1 MRNYL
6 YPPTPGSG
14 FGGLW
19 GLVGRDSNEVKQNTI
34 NNPSIKGVNLK
45 MKRLLLSLFLYT
57 MLCCGCAHKDM
68 VSAQVGAKASAVQKE
83 SVDFKPDRML
93 VWNANL
99 DIDVTDVNEAV
110 IKAVSI
116 VEKSSGYLE
125 WKSEQAEKSAHVR
138 LRIPVKDFKNA
149 LGSFEALGT
158 VTNRTVHGEDV
169 TEKYIDVEARLK
181 NKYALRERLK
191 QLLDKASGVKD
202 ILAIEAELNR
212 VQSDIDSMEGTI
224 KSLRGQID
232 FATVDLSFK
241 KDKILGPLGY
251 VFKGLWWGV
260 SKLFVLS
267 D

>member
-1 MRNYL
+1 
-6 YPPTPGSG
+6 
-14 FGGLW
+14 
-19 GLVGRDSNEVKQNTI
+19 
-34 NNPSIKGVNLK
+34 
-45 MKRLLLSLFLYT
+45 
-57 MLCCGCAHKDM
+57 M
-68 VSAQVGAKASAVQKE
+68 VPAPAGAKSSATKDAA
-83 SVDFKPDRML
+83 DFRQDRML

-99 DIDVTDVNEAV
+99 DIEVTDVNEAV
-110 IKAVSI
+110 TKAASI
-116 VEKSSGYLE
+116 AEKSGGYLE
-125 WKSEQAEKSAHVR
+125 RKSEQAEKSAHVR
-138 LRIPVKDFKNA
+138 LRIPVKEFKSA

-158 VTNRTVHGEDV
+158 VTNRSVHGEDV

-224 KSLRGQID
+224 KSLKGQID
-232 FATVDLSFK
+232 FATVDLSFR
-241 KDKILGPLGY
+241 KDKVLGPLGY
-251 VFKGLWWGV
+251 LFKGLWWGV